1 VFTLCARLH
10 IQARLRTRQL
20 SEKLREAAVRDEGNS
35 TEQILIIALIVIM
48 AVTVI
53 SIISAKVIAKANS
66 INL

>member
-10 IQARLRTRQL
+10 IQARLRTQQL
-20 SEKLREAAVRDEGNS
+20 SEKLREASVRDEGNS
-35 TEQILIIALIVIM
+35 TEQILIIALLVIM

>member
-1 VFTLCARLH
+1 VFTACARLH

-35 TEQILIIALIVIM
+35 TEQILIIALLVIM

>member
-1 VFTLCARLH
+1 MFTLCARLH
-10 IQARLRTRQL
+10 IQARLRARQL

-35 TEQILIIALIVIM
+35 TEQVLIIALLVIL

-53 SIISAKVIAKANS
+53 GIISTKVIAKANS

>member
-1 VFTLCARLH
+1 MFTLCARLH
-10 IQARLRTRQL
+10 IQARLRTQQL

-35 TEQILIIALIVIM
+35 TEQILIIALLVIM

>member
-1 VFTLCARLH
+1 VFTLGARLH
-10 IQARLRTRQL
+10 IQARLRTEQL

-35 TEQILIIALIVIM
+35 TEQILIIALLVIM

>member
-10 IQARLRTRQL
+10 IQARLRTQQL

-35 TEQILIIALIVIM
+35 TEQILIIALLVIM